1 MVLHVLS
8 MYYIQYYN
16 PQQVGNKMPLKAELD
31 AVQKNYVKLMKLPV
45 KDLLPALKMVP
56 IYMCVCVLHAW
67 VHGCVQGCRKQY
79 GWYSLGPIIFQ
90 SVLNEMPV
98 CMNE

>member
-56 IYMCVCVLHAW
+56 IYVCVCVHSM
-67 VHGCVQGCRKQY
+67 HGCMDVFKAVGNSMV
-79 GWYSLGPIIFQ
+79 GTALDISFFNQ
-90 SVLNEMPV
+90 S
-98 CMNE
+98 